1 MYRRIT
7 NWFIQRTQITPYNRI
22 IINTDRGCSETG
34 HTYTGYSISSG
45 TGTGTGTIQNKI
57 IGPLYR
63 KMSYGIINLP
73 YGKINTV
80 DYRRCEYKNTV

>member
-34 HTYTGYSISSG
+34 CTKTGSSIPSG
-45 TGTGTGTIQNKI
+45 TETGTGTIHNKT
-57 IGPLYR
+57 IGPLYK
-63 KMSYGIINLP
+63 KMSYSIINLP
-73 YGKINTV
+73 YGKINPV